1 MSKLVGDASA
11 VLQNNNAHKT
21 DTMIHVYQGVMFN
34 PPKNVT
40 FQSDGKQYIVLYDKA
55 TTRVLCF
62 VYIAKHV
69 IKSFLELI
77 LVGYQIL
84 NATC

>member
-34 PPKNVT
+34 PPPQNVT
-40 FQSDGKQYIVLYDKA
+40 FQSDGKQIYISRNV
-55 TTRVLCF
+55 
-62 VYIAKHV
+62 HV
-69 IKSFLELI
+69 
-77 LVGYQIL
+77 
-84 NATC
+84 